1 MTIDLKHNYQSKV
14 TFNTLDNKKVGQ
26 RPTGRTNAVEWNA
39 VATTT
44 NDTTLG
50 NADATVRL
58 QRYFGLGAVTNDFV
72 TLDTNGQDRTTAG
85 RRQVD
90 GRRRLPTRRQLPS
103 FRAVTNDFVT
113 LDTNGQDRTAAGR
126 RRID

>member
-26 RPTGRTNAVEWNA
+26 RPTGRTNAVKWNA

-44 NDTTLG
+44 NDATLG

-58 QRYFGLGAVTNDFV
+58 QRYFGLEAVTNG
-72 TLDTNGQDRTTAG
+72 TARHERTG
-85 RRQVD
+85 
-90 GRRRLPTRRQLPS
+90 L
-103 FRAVTNDFVT
+103 
-113 LDTNGQDRTAAGR
+113 RTAAGR
-126 RRID
+126 RRVDISGRRTFPPW